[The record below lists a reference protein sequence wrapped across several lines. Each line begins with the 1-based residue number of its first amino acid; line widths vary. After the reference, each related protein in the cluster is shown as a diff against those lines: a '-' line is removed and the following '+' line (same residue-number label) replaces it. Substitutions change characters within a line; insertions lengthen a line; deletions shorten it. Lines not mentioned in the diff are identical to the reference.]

1 MQTPSNTPR
10 PSTRRPFDYRFE
22 AALRRAAWA
31 WLGERTA
38 SALATVAAR
47 LGARRTI
54 RELEILSDRELR
66 DIGLCRAEIEQVAA
80 RCPSSRS

>member
-31 WLGERTA
+31 WLGARTV
-38 SALATVAAR
+38 SAVAAVAAR
-47 LGARRTI
+47 LSARRTV
-54 RELEILSDRELR
+54 RELGTLSDRELR

>member
-10 PSTRRPFDYRFE
+10 PSTRRPFNYRFE

-31 WLGERTA
+31 WLGKRTA
-38 SALATVAAR
+38 GALAAVAAQ
-47 LGARRTI
+47 LSARRTV

-66 DIGLCRAEIEQVAA
+66 DIGLCRAEIEQAA
-80 RCPSSRS
+80 ASSRS

>member
-31 WLGERTA
+31 WLGARTV
-38 SALATVAAR
+38 SAVAAVAAR
-47 LGARRTI
+47 LSARRTI
-54 RELEILSDRELR
+54 RELELLSDRELH

-80 RCPSSRS
+80 SSSSAHS